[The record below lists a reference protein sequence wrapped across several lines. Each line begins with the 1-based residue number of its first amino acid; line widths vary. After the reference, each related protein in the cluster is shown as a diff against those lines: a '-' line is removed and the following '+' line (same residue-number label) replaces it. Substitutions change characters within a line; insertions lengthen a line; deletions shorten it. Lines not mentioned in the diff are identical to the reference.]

1 MKRDELNDLAAFAA
15 VADEG
20 SFTRA
25 AARLGMSQ
33 SALSHA
39 IKALERRIGLP
50 LLTRT
55 TRSVSTTEAGERLLH
70 TLRPALNDIAAE
82 LANLSDLREKPR
94 GLVRI
99 TSDQIAARWLLQP
112 ALAPFLQRY
121 PDVAVEIDVNDGFT
135 DIVASRFDA
144 GVRLGELVERDMI
157 SVRISPDVKV
167 AIVASPAY
175 LAAHPAPRTVQD
187 LKQHRC
193 LNYRLAS
200 AGGLYA
206 WEFTKGGRMVDVRVE
221 GPVIIND
228 WTLAL
233 AAVLDGLGIGYCF
246 EHQVGEHIAAGR
258 LVRLLE
264 DWSPV
269 FHGYHL
275 YFPDRRRT
283 PALGALIEALRYD
296 TSDANGSPPHRQP
309 RRDPR

>member
-20 SFTRA
+20 NFTRA
-25 AARLGMSQ
+25 AAKLGMSQ

-50 LLTRT
+50 LLIRT
-55 TRSVSTTEAGERLLH
+55 TRSVSTTEAGERLLR
-70 TLRPALNDIAAE
+70 TLRPALDGIAAE
-82 LANLSDLREKPR
+82 LASLSDLHAKPR

-99 TSDQIAARWLLQP
+99 TTDQIAAHWLIQP
-112 ALAPFLQRY
+112 KLAPFLRQY
-121 PDVAVEIDVNDGFT
+121 PDITVEINIDGGFT

-144 GVRLGELVERDMI
+144 GVRLGELLEQDMI
-157 SVRISPDVKV
+157 SVRIGPDVKV
-167 AIVASPAY
+167 AVVATPDY
-175 LAAHPAPRTVQD
+175 LAAHPAPRAPQD

-193 LNYRLAS
+193 LNYRLAT

-206 WEFTKGGRMVDVRVE
+206 WEFTKNGRMIETRVD
-221 GPVIIND
+221 GPLVFND
-228 WTLAL
+228 WNMSL
-233 AAVLDGLGIGYCF
+233 AAVLEGVGIGYCF
-246 EHQVGEHIAAGR
+246 EHQVAEHVASGR

-283 PALGALIEALRYD
+283 PALGALIDALRYD
-296 TSDANGSPPHRQP
+296 GRAAK
-309 RRDPR
+309 